1 MVLGCKWV
9 DEVVRDV
16 PYVMNDEYL
25 RHIID
30 KYQLD
35 YIVHGDD
42 PCIVDGKV
50 ALTLPLLYA
59 TLNPHP
65 SSLIDWIILFMGT
78 IPVLSMERWL

>member
-50 ALTLPLLYA
+50 VACEPT
-59 TLNPHP
+59 
-65 SSLIDWIILFMGT
+65 M
-78 IPVLSMERWL
+78 